1 MPPSAGDSA
10 AAAKTLRALR
20 AAARERLSQA
30 DIQNA
35 AQEADWL
42 LCRASGLSAAALLA
56 HQDSPLDGEARERLD
71 LELRRREN
79 GEPIQYILGSAPFRG
94 LELEVGPGVLV
105 PRPETELLVDLALS
119 LLPDDGFV
127 FMDWGTGSGCIAAS
141 ILLERPRA
149 FGFLAERNPQSLAC
163 AWRNLRHHGLLGR
176 ALLLHSRTP
185 GDLPVGAECDL
196 VVSNPPYIPTEAI
209 GGLMRD
215 VRDFE
220 PCMALD
226 GGTDGMDCYRALFET
241 APLWLRPGGLLLLE
255 MGDAHQAERM
265 KGHSSRFDFLRS
277 VLDFSAIPRCMA
289 WRYRG

>member
-1 MPPSAGDSA
+1 MPLSAG
-10 AAAKTLRALR
+10 AAKTLRALR
-20 AAARERLSQA
+20 AEARERLSQA
-30 DIQNA
+30 SIRNA

-42 LCRASGLSAAALLA
+42 LCHASGFSAAALLA
-56 HQDSPLDGEARERLD
+56 HQDSLLDEAAQKRLE

-79 GEPIQYILGSAPFRG
+79 GEPIQYILGSAPFRD

-149 FGFLAERNPQSLAC
+149 FGLLAERNPQALSC
-163 AWRNLRHHGLLGR
+163 AWRNLRCLGLLGR
-176 ALLLHSRTP
+176 ALLVHSRTP
-185 GDLPVGAECDL
+185 GDLPVDAECDL
-196 VVSNPPYIPTEAI
+196 VVSNPPYIPTGAI
-209 GGLMRD
+209 DGLMRD

-220 PCMALD
+220 PRMALD
-226 GGTDGMDCYRALFET
+226 GGADGMDCYRALFEA
-241 APLWLRPGGLLLLE
+241 APLWLRPGGILLLE
-255 MGDAHQAERM
+255 MGDAHQAELL
-265 KGHSSRFDFLRS
+265 KGHSDRFDFLRG
-277 VLDFSAIPRCMA
+277 VLDFSAITRCMA

>member
-1 MPPSAGDSA
+1 MPLSAGD
-10 AAAKTLRALR
+10 AAKTLRALR
-20 AAARERLSQA
+20 SAARERLSQA
-30 DIQNA
+30 GIQNA

-42 LCRASGLSAAALLA
+42 LCHASGLSAAALLA
-56 HQDSPLDGEARERLD
+56 HQDNPLDEAAQNRLE

-79 GEPIQYILGSAPFRG
+79 GEPIQYILGSAPFRD

-149 FGFLAERNPQSLAC
+149 FGFLAERNPKALSC
-163 AWRNLRHHGLLGR
+163 AWRNLRRLGLLGR
-176 ALLLHSRTP
+176 ALLIHSRTP

-196 VVSNPPYIPTEAI
+196 VVSNPPYIPTEAV

-220 PCMALD
+220 PRMALD
-226 GGTDGMDCYRALFET
+226 GGADGMDCYRALFG
-241 APLWLRPGGLLLLE
+241 AASLWLKPGGLLLLE

>member
-1 MPPSAGDSA
+1 MVTGVQ
-10 AAAKTLRALR
+10 TVL
-20 AAARERLSQA
+20 
-30 DIQNA
+30 
-35 AQEADWL
+35 
-42 LCRASGLSAAALLA
+42 
-56 HQDSPLDGEARERLD
+56 
-71 LELRRREN
+71 
-79 GEPIQYILGSAPFRG
+79 FRS
-94 LELEVGPGVLV
+94 LEVGPGVLV

-149 FGFLAERNPQSLAC
+149 FGFLAERNPKALSC
-163 AWRNLRHHGLLGR
+163 AWRNLRRLGLLGR
-176 ALLLHSRTP
+176 ALLIHSRTP

-196 VVSNPPYIPTEAI
+196 VVSNPPYIPTEAV

-220 PCMALD
+220 PRMALD
-226 GGTDGMDCYRALFET
+226 GGADGMDCYRALFGA
-241 APLWLRPGGLLLLE
+241 APLWLKPGGLLLLE

-265 KGHSSRFDFLRS
+265 KGHSSKFDFLRS

>member
-1 MPPSAGDSA
+1 MPLSAG

-30 DIQNA
+30 GIQNA

-56 HQDSPLDGEARERLD
+56 HQDSPLDEAAQKRLE
-71 LELRRREN
+71 LELRRRES
-79 GEPIQYILGSAPFRG
+79 GEPIQYILGSAPFRD

-149 FGFLAERNPQSLAC
+149 FGFLAERNPKALSC
-163 AWRNLRHHGLLGR
+163 AWRNLRRLGLLGR
-176 ALLLHSRTP
+176 ALLIHSRTP

-196 VVSNPPYIPTEAI
+196 VVSNPPYIPTEAV

-220 PCMALD
+220 PRMALD
-226 GGTDGMDCYRALFET
+226 GGADGMDCYRALFGA
-241 APLWLRPGGLLLLE
+241 APLWLKPGGLLLLE

-265 KGHSSRFDFLRS
+265 KGHSSKFDLLRS

>member
-1 MPPSAGDSA
+1 MPLSAGDT
-10 AAAKTLRALR
+10 AKTLRALR
-20 AAARERLSQA
+20 SAARERLSQA
-30 DIQNA
+30 GIQNA

-42 LCRASGLSAAALLA
+42 LCHASGLSAAALLA
-56 HQDSPLDGEARERLD
+56 HQDNPLDEAAQKRLE

-79 GEPIQYILGSAPFRG
+79 GEPIQYILGSAPFRD

-149 FGFLAERNPQSLAC
+149 FGFLAERNPKALSC
-163 AWRNLRHHGLLGR
+163 AWRNLRRLGLLGR
-176 ALLLHSRTP
+176 ALLIHSRTP

-196 VVSNPPYIPTEAI
+196 VVSNPPYISTEAV

-220 PCMALD
+220 PRMALD
-226 GGTDGMDCYRALFET
+226 GGTDGMDCYRALFG
-241 APLWLRPGGLLLLE
+241 AASLWLKPGGLLLLE

>member
-1 MPPSAGDSA
+1 MPLSSNVA
-10 AAAKTLRALR
+10 APPLRALR
-20 AAARERLSQA
+20 AEARERLSQA
-30 DIQNA
+30 GIQNA

-42 LCRASGLSAAALLA
+42 LCHASGLSAAALLA
-56 HQDSPLDGEARERLD
+56 HPDAPLTEAEREQFGRLI
-71 LELRRREN
+71 RRREG

-94 LELEVGPGVLV
+94 LEFEVGPGVIV

-226 GGTDGMDCYRALFET
+226 GGTDGMDCYRALFEA

>member
-1 MPPSAGDSA
+1 MPLSADVA
-10 AAAKTLRALR
+10 APPLRALR

-30 DIQNA
+30 GIQNA

-42 LCRASGLSAAALLA
+42 LCHASGLSAAALLA
-56 HQDSPLDGEARERLD
+56 HPDAPLTEAEREQFGRLI
-71 LELRRREN
+71 RRREG

-226 GGTDGMDCYRALFET
+226 GGTVGMDCFRALFET

>member
-1 MPPSAGDSA
+1 MPLSADVA
-10 AAAKTLRALR
+10 APPLRALR
-20 AAARERLSQA
+20 AEARERLSQA
-30 DIQNA
+30 GIQNA

-42 LCRASGLSAAALLA
+42 LCHASGLSAAALLA
-56 HQDSPLDGEARERLD
+56 HPDAPLTEAEREQFGRLI
-71 LELRRREN
+71 RRREG

-94 LELEVGPGVLV
+94 LEFEVGPGVLV

-163 AWRNLRHHGLLGR
+163 AWRNLRNHGLLGR

-226 GGTDGMDCYRALFET
+226 GGTDGMDCYRALFGA
-241 APLWLRPGGLLLLE
+241 APLWLKPGGLLLLE
-255 MGDAHQAERM
+255 MGDTHQAERM
-265 KGHSSRFDFLRS
+265 KGHSSKFDFLRS

>member
-1 MPPSAGDSA
+1 MPLSADVA
-10 AAAKTLRALR
+10 APPLRALR

-30 DIQNA
+30 GIQNA

-42 LCRASGLSAAALLA
+42 LCHASGLSAAALLA
-56 HQDSPLDGEARERLD
+56 HPDAPLTEAEREQFGRLI
-71 LELRRREN
+71 RRREG

-94 LELEVGPGVLV
+94 LEFEVGPGVLV

-226 GGTDGMDCYRALFET
+226 GGTDGMNCYRALFET

>member
-1 MPPSAGDSA
+1 MPLSANVA
-10 AAAKTLRALR
+10 APPFRALR

-30 DIQNA
+30 GIQNA

-42 LCRASGLSAAALLA
+42 LCHASGLSAAALLA
-56 HQDSPLDGEARERLD
+56 HPDAPLTEAEREQFGRLI
-71 LELRRREN
+71 RRREG
-79 GEPIQYILGSAPFRG
+79 GEPIQYILGSAPFRD

>member
-1 MPPSAGDSA
+1 MTYPELWRRLLPLYDEGEAKAIIRMVLDVGFGLSLADVYAG
-10 AAAKTLRALR
+10 KVTQ
-20 AAARERLSQA
+20 LSQDDDHRLRKIMDKLVQGVPVQYVLGRA
-30 DIQNA
+30 DFA
-35 AQEADWL
+35 GRTFDVAQ
-42 LCRASGLSAAALLA
+42 
-56 HQDSPLDGEARERLD
+56 
-71 LELRRREN
+71 
-79 GEPIQYILGSAPFRG
+79 
-94 LELEVGPGVLV
+94 GVLI
-105 PRPETELLVDLALS
+105 PRPETEELCAWIVQSCSHLPACGPSPTLLDV
-119 LLPDDGFV
+119 
-127 FMDWGTGSGCIAAS
+127 GTGSGCIAAS

-149 FGFLAERNPQSLAC
+149 FGFLAERNPQALSC
-163 AWRNLRHHGLLGR
+163 AWRNLQRLGLLGR
-176 ALLLHSRTP
+176 ALLIHSRTP

-196 VVSNPPYIPTEAI
+196 VVSNPPYISTEAV

-220 PCMALD
+220 PRMALD
-226 GGTDGMDCYRALFET
+226 GGADGMDCYRALFGA

>member
-1 MPPSAGDSA
+1 MPLSANVA
-10 AAAKTLRALR
+10 APPLRALR
-20 AAARERLSQA
+20 AEARERLSQA
-30 DIQNA
+30 GIQNA

-42 LCRASGLSAAALLA
+42 LCHASGLSAAALLA
-56 HQDSPLDGEARERLD
+56 HPDAPLTEAEREQFGRLI
-71 LELRRREN
+71 RRREG

-94 LELEVGPGVLV
+94 LEFEVGPGVLV

>member
-1 MPPSAGDSA
+1 MPLYADVA
-10 AAAKTLRALR
+10 APPLRALR
-20 AAARERLSQA
+20 AEARERLSQA
-30 DIQNA
+30 GIQNA

-42 LCRASGLSAAALLA
+42 LCHASGLSAAALLA
-56 HQDSPLDGEARERLD
+56 HPDAPLTEAEREQFGRLI
-71 LELRRREN
+71 RRREG

-94 LELEVGPGVLV
+94 LEFEVGPGVLV

>member
-1 MPPSAGDSA
+1 MPLSAG

-30 DIQNA
+30 SIRNA

-42 LCRASGLSAAALLA
+42 LCHASGFSAAALLA
-56 HQDSPLDGEARERLD
+56 HQDNPLDEAVQKRLE
-71 LELRRREN
+71 LELRRRES
-79 GEPIQYILGSAPFRG
+79 GEPIQYILGSAPFRD

-119 LLPDDGFV
+119 LLSDDGFI
-127 FMDWGTGSGCIAAS
+127 FLDWGTGSGCIAAS

-149 FGFLAERNPQSLAC
+149 FGLLAERNPQALSC
-163 AWRNLRHHGLLGR
+163 AWRNLRCLGLLGR
-176 ALLLHSRTP
+176 ALLVHSRTP
-185 GDLPVGAECDL
+185 GDLPVDVECDL
-196 VVSNPPYIPTEAI
+196 VISNPPYIPTEAI
-209 GGLMRD
+209 DGLMRD

-226 GGTDGMDCYRALFET
+226 GGTDGMDCYRALFEA

-255 MGDAHQAERM
+255 MGDAHQAELL
-265 KGHSSRFDFLRS
+265 KGHSDRFDFLRG
-277 VLDFSAIPRCMA
+277 VLDFSAITRCMA

>member
-1 MPPSAGDSA
+1 MPLSADVA
-10 AAAKTLRALR
+10 APPLRALR

-30 DIQNA
+30 GIQNA

-42 LCRASGLSAAALLA
+42 LCHASGLSAAALLA
-56 HQDSPLDGEARERLD
+56 HPDAPLTEAEREQFGRLI
-71 LELRRREN
+71 RRREG

-94 LELEVGPGVLV
+94 LEFEVGPGVLV